1 MFERERDPNLARGTC
16 NTRGMVINFR
26 SSLKN
31 VFATCLFFVSPANAK
46 KNKNSNTFVDF
57 SQTLRLSRYKELT
70 NCSCFNATLLA
81 VLKHSWQFFA
91 RFLYVASVYQ

>member
-1 MFERERDPNLARGTC
+1 M
-16 NTRGMVINFR
+16 
-26 SSLKN
+26 
-31 VFATCLFFVSPANAK
+31 FATCLFFVSPANAK
-46 KNKNSNTFVDF
+46 INKNSNTFVDF

-91 RFLYVASVYQ
+91 RFLYARACINTNAQNDLGELRTLSAYKYFFLKNK